1 MLCLIEAELNLQVAG
16 VKRGRIQ
23 VPKDGN
29 LESCYLRKYWEAE
42 HGAGQP
48 IHWLPACVPIIELD
62 ASEIDPVLL
71 ERTEARAGHTFRVP
85 KNWPRATDAD
95 LTAI

>member
-1 MLCLIEAELNLQVAG
+1 VTCRKIE
-16 VKRGRIQ
+16 
-23 VPKDGN
+23 VPYSGN
-29 LESCYLRKYWEAE
+29 LEPFSLKRYWEAE

-62 ASEIDPVLL
+62 ASEIDPALL

-85 KNWPRATDAD
+85 KSWPRATDAD
-95 LTAI
+95 LTAT